1 MATKTSDF
9 LFRLRDNDSP
19 SAISK
24 ATLAALMEVT
34 GMTKTELTHLALRK
48 MANNY
53 LPRYEEDNGPLTN
66 EQLLSIRA
74 QSTAS
79 DISEEHFE
87 SSLI

>member
-1 MATKTSDF
+1 MVDKNNF
-9 LFRLRDNDSP
+9 LFRLRDNDTP
-19 SAISK
+19 IAISK
-24 ATLAALMEVT
+24 TTMNALMELT
-34 GMTKTELTHLALRK
+34 GMTKTDLTHLALRK

-53 LPRYEEDNGPLTN
+53 LPRYEGDNGGLTN